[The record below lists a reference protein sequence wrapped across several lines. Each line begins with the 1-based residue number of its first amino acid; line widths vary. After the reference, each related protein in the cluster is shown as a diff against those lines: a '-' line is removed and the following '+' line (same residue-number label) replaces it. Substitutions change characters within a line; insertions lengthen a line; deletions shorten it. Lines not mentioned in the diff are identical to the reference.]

1 MRFIFLFL
9 LIQCS
14 LVQAQQNILF
24 VGNTAPLFI
33 EENTSF
39 IISTLDSIPDSIEK
53 YDAIFIFSGAVSTLR
68 TEQIPVLLTYVSH
81 GNGLYCGADNYPLF
95 EEFNEISEFI
105 FGKKVWGNFTAS
117 KAILAENS
125 FLNTTKNDSIDAGE
139 TTVAIPLDARV
150 RVEAWIEDEPIITS
164 LQLGKGKIVFDGGYS
179 RFFNG
184 QKAEN
189 RTVFD
194 AIVQFLL
201 AEK

>member
-1 MRFIFLFL
+1 MRYIFLFI

-14 LVQAQQNILF
+14 LACAQQNILF
-24 VGNTAPLFI
+24 VGNTAPIFI
-33 EENTSF
+33 EKNASLVIF
-39 IISTLDSIPDSIEK
+39 TLDSIPDSLEK
-53 YDAIFIFSGAVSTLR
+53 YDAIFIFSGAVSTLKP
-68 TEQIPVLLTYVSH
+68 EQIPQLLTYVSD
-81 GNGLYCGADNYPLF
+81 GNGLYCGADNSPLF
-95 EEFNEISEFI
+95 EEFNVISEFI

-125 FLNTTKNDSIDAGE
+125 FLNTAKNDSIDAGE

-194 AIVQFLL
+194 AIVGFLL
-201 AEK
+201 SER